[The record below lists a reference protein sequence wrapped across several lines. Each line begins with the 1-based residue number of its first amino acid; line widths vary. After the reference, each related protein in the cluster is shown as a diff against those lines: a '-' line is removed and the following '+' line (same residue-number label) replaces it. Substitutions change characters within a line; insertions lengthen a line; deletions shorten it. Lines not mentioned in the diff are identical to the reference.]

1 MDGNKL
7 PSMPNKICKTIRLRY
22 ISTYMAT
29 NKNQHFVPRCY
40 LRPFTIDSAN
50 LAINLFNIDRL
61 KFIEC
66 APVKHQCSSDYFYGE
81 DLGLE
86 KALQLTESSY
96 AAALR
101 EILKPNYNLT
111 DSHRKLLRRFW
122 LLQHMRTEAAS
133 RRAIEMTEA
142 MRDVI
147 GGEASNFRLGIREAV
162 QDDIKICLLRN
173 RTSVPF
179 ITSDDPAVL
188 TNRWYLEDRRTKAA
202 SFGLQS
208 AGNFLLLPLSP
219 KVLCIGYD
227 GDVYSVPHNGG
238 WADVRHG
245 ADVQALNQ
253 HQLLNC
259 RANIFIHDQVHA
271 QGIHDDYSR
280 VAQLRPSARYKI
292 NYAVLD
298 RHKGDITR
306 YRVVDRALA
315 GEHQE
320 ALIHTQAIHAIPN
333 AWPRQ
338 ILWRPKGVVFTNGS
352 GIGYVRRALVELG
365 IYEGFQKEL
374 VFQTK

>member
-1 MDGNKL
+1 
-7 PSMPNKICKTIRLRY
+7 
-22 ISTYMAT
+22 MAT

-50 LAINLFNIDRL
+50 LAINLFNIARL

-66 APVKHQCSSDYFYGE
+66 APVKYQCSSDYFYGK

-86 KALQLTESSY
+86 KALQLTEGSY

-101 EILKPNYNLT
+101 EILKPNYNLA
-111 DSHRKLLRRFW
+111 DPHRKLLRRFW

-142 MRDVI
+142 MGDVI
-147 GGEASNFRLGIREAV
+147 GVEASSFRLGIREAV
-162 QDDIKICLLRN
+162 QDAMRAFVERMVVVDDLKICLLRN
-173 RTSVPF
+173 RTAIPF

-188 TNRWYLEDRRTKAA
+188 TNRWYLEDRRTRGA

-208 AGNFLLLPLSP
+208 AGNLLLLPLSP

-227 GDVYSVPHNGG
+227 GDVYSIPHKGG
-238 WADVRHG
+238 WADVRHD

-271 QGIHDDYSR
+271 RGVHDAYSR
-280 VAQLRPSARYKI
+280 VAPLRPSARHKI

-298 RHKGDITR
+298 HHEGGITR
-306 YRVVDRALA
+306 YRVVDRTLA

-320 ALIHTQAIHAIPN
+320 ALIHTQAVHAIPS

-338 ILWRPKGVVFTNGS
+338 ILWRPKGIVFTNGT
-352 GIGYVRRALVELG
+352 GMGYVRRALVELG
-365 IYEGFQKEL
+365 LYEGFQKEL
-374 VFQTK
+374 VRQTK